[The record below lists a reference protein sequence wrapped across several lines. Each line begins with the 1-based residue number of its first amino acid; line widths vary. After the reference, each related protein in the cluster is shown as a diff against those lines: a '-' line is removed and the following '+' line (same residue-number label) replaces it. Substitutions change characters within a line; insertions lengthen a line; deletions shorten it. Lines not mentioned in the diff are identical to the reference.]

1 MCYLLLNISRF
12 SCSVWRS
19 ITEGN
24 SRRLSKLLG
33 RRTALK
39 LEDLT
44 GPLLEAVRLG
54 QERCVT
60 SLLASGADPN
70 CVDDEGKT
78 PLYLLMEQGGAN
90 PAIMRELIKAGSSPN
105 KTTWNLQQTA
115 LHMAARRGYQV
126 RVLT

>member
-1 MCYLLLNISRF
+1 MKLGSVLMNYPF
-12 SCSVWRS
+12 YHCSVWRS

-33 RRTALK
+33 RKTAFK

-54 QERCVT
+54 QEKCVT
-60 SLLASGADPN
+60 SLLANGADPN

-78 PLYLLMEQGGAN
+78 PLFLLMEQGGAN
-90 PAIMRELIKAGSSPN
+90 PTILKELLKVG
-105 KTTWNLQQTA
+105 
-115 LHMAARRGYQV
+115 
-126 RVLT
+126 